1 MNYILLRPLPTLKA
15 NSIVDETNPM
25 IKLLLETKDEKEIS
39 YWLKP
44 EPTEEDLLTEQLEFE
59 QRELEFAFGE
69 KVRLEEELNNI
80 NMTITSVEKNVQSLE
95 IEKGK
100 LHQQIKNG
108 EVDVKK

>member
-1 MNYILLRPLPTLKA
+1 MNYILLRAIPTLKA

-25 IKLLLETKDEKEIS
+25 IKLLLETKDDKEIS

-80 NMTITSVEKNVQSLE
+80 NLTISLVEKNVQSLE
-95 IEKGK
+95 IEKDK
-100 LHQQIKNG
+100 LQQIKSG